1 MRHFLTLVVYV
12 LSFSTACGQELKLYN
27 SIQNEAFYSIERFTN
42 EYFDVSLNFPSLNS
56 ETCRNVEIKI
66 TLPVGIV
73 YTRLNTPG
81 YSETQANNV
90 IIFKND
96 ASNPINNGAFSIN
109 FTAQVKG
116 DGTVCENTPLNVTGT
131 IDYKDAETQNI
142 CQSYICEPLKVIPK
156 YDADKPRI
164 TFYDRPNTQCK
175 GGAILYTMVLDMPDK
190 RGGYNLIDV
199 KLNIKIKGELLN
211 IQSFSGIVPWTY
223 LNSNTCASIAQLNL
237 GNLNVGDQRYFYFT
251 VGTNCTCNS
260 LPNNEFDIG
269 VEALGEGKNPC
280 NSVVSFSN
288 QLIKTTPKTCCD
300 EGQYTPIFTTYMNNS
315 LMCYADC
322 AKNIFGLQYNPVSL
336 PVTTEDLTINHIF
349 PDDIFIESIFLDN
362 KRNTL
367 TSFPL
372 QLEYKTNLFGWRSV
386 VINEPVNSINR
397 VIEVKFITDP
407 IDPAYY
413 NYIDMQLWERI
424 IEVRYKL
431 LYDIPPFSN
440 QDYFQSYFRFRVLNN
455 ANNLNPIQTNVTFGY
470 TQNNVYNEYT
480 FENEMDPDRYNCRT
494 VYDYEPFIQHQNN
507 EFREELRPNSMPNE
521 TLKFRYVFSNSLI
534 GNEIRPIQI
543 KLPPE
548 VIFVGNYN
556 HYIGN
561 VNPEANPN
569 VVFSNGMPAN
579 AQIQYDPV
587 THMVTWSNF
596 YIDGSCD
603 GSLLFKAF
611 EFEVKIKPYT
621 LAGIYLPQVTF
632 QDQTRSVQSFQVP
645 NMLLVKGIIKRN
657 CGEVLDNNDII
668 KVKAGEEV
676 NLIYA
681 IQNEGNVPVRD
692 FIISNLLPKV
702 NDYTL
707 NPNNATTLDRN
718 STFYMEAS
726 PIQSDL
732 QGGSYGYHDQ
742 IADLSIFQ
750 TPNNN
755 YTKDFVQIKMN
766 GLIPPGQSRDAE
778 LKVRIQ
784 DGVATGQIANND
796 FYFYGYDANITN
808 LNVAVQGN
816 SEAKSFIISLEN
828 DCPKQEVCDPDYN
841 LSQIVENAFDVNIV
855 QNQVSV
861 SAQGLS
867 PNDRWYPI
875 WEPMINGGSGYQ
887 WGNGTYQNAHT
898 FGVGA
903 HKICIKVE
911 NMKSQTNNQ
920 ENVCNCT
927 MICKEINIH

>member
-42 EYFDVSLNFPSLNS
+42 EYFDVSLNFPSQAC
-56 ETCRNVEIKI
+56 TNVEIKI

-96 ASNPINNGAFSIN
+96 ASNSINNGAFSIN

-116 DGTVCENTPLNVTGT
+116 DGTVCENTPLNVTGA

-142 CQSYICEPLKVIPK
+142 CQSYVCEPLKVIPK
-156 YDADKPRI
+156 YDTDKPKI
-164 TFYDRPNTQCK
+164 TFYDQSNTQCK
-175 GGAILYTMVLDMPDK
+175 GGAILYTIGLGMPDK
-190 RGGYNLIDV
+190 RGGYNLTIV
-199 KLNIKIKGELLN
+199 KLRLKIKGKLLN
-211 IQSFSGIVPWTY
+211 VQNYNGSIPWTY
-223 LNSNTCASIAQLNL
+223 INSNNCESNVEFNL
-237 GNLNVGDQRYFYFT
+237 GTLKVDEGRDFYLT
-251 VGTNCTCNS
+251 VETNCDCDNIAS
-260 LPNNEFDIG
+260 GEFDLG
-269 VEALGEGKNPC
+269 VEVSGEGKNPC

-288 QLIKTTPKTCCD
+288 QLIKTTPKICCD
-300 EGQYTPIFTTYMNNS
+300 EGQYTPIFTTYMNNG

-322 AKNIFGLQYNPVSL
+322 AKNIFGLQYNPMSL
-336 PVTTEDLTINHIF
+336 PVTTEDLTIHHIF

-367 TSFPL
+367 TSYPIE
-372 QLEYKTNLFGWRSV
+372 LEYKTNLNNWRQHT
-386 VINEPVNSINR
+386 INEPISSNNR
-397 VIEVKFITDP
+397 VIEVKFLNEPADP
-407 IDPAYY
+407 SYY
-413 NYIDMQLWERI
+413 SYIDIQIGERI

-431 LYDIPPFSN
+431 LYDIAPFSLS
-440 QDYFQSYFRFRVLNN
+440 DYLQTYFRFRVINN
-455 ANNLNPIQTNVTFGY
+455 VINLNPINTNVTFGY
-470 TQNNVYNEYT
+470 TQSNEYVEYS
-480 FENEMDPDRYNCRT
+480 FETEMDPDRYNCRT
-494 VYDYEPFIQHQNN
+494 VYDYKPFIHHQNN

-548 VIFVGNYN
+548 VIFVGNYS

-569 VVFSNGMPAN
+569 VVFPNGMPAN

-587 THMVTWSNF
+587 THTVTWSNF

-657 CGEVLDNNDII
+657 CGEVLANNDVV
-668 KVKAGEEV
+668 KVKVGEEV
-676 NLIYA
+676 NLIYS

-726 PIQSDL
+726 SGQSAL
-732 QGGSYGYHDQ
+732 PNGSYGYHDQ

-855 QNQVSV
+855 QNRVSV

-875 WEPMINGGSGYQ
+875 WEPMINGGSGYH
-887 WGNGTYQNAHT
+887 WGNGTYQTSHN
-898 FGVGA
+898 FQVGR
-903 HKICIKVE
+903 HKVCMKVE
-911 NMKSQTNNQ
+911 NMTAQTNSQ
-920 ENVCNCT
+920 ENICNCT
-927 MICKEINIH
+927 MICKEINIY